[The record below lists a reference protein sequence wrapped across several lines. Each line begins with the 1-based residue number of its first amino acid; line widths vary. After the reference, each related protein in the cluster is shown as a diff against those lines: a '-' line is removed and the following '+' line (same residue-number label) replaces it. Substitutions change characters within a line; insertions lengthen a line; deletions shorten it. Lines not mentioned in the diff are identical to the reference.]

1 MKRFSLLIGAATLA
15 LTIPSTVLA
24 QEVIMRR
31 PLPVPTDGA
40 EWRTSPF
47 IIYDRF
53 GNVVQ
58 PQNACGP
65 YEQRRDVDCIQRGEV
80 VGDYYCRDAGPKPEE
95 TKNEFLDAGC
105 SYTWYQGGFEDP
117 GPSCSNAERQEQ
129 LVECRRDY
137 DGEVVS
143 DSLCSGTKP
152 DTERTVVDH
161 STCTYSWNDE
171 DPFADPGE
179 NCTATEEWT
188 KNVFCERDLDK
199 EPVAASMCDA
209 SSRPADTETRADYS
223 TCTYSWD
230 NDEYVDP
237 GASCTATET
246 QTRAVWCKRDLDDNV
261 EPDSSCDPTQRPAL
275 SQVVEDYSDCT
286 YEWREGGFDNPGG
299 ASCNASETQTQTVT
313 CQRSNGDTV
322 EDSFC
327 TETKPDTQRV
337 VEDFDSCTYA
347 WDPGA
352 WSNPGGASCTSAE
365 DQTRT
370 VVCRR
375 SNGQIADDSFCTG
388 TKPPS
393 TRTVPDYDSCTYAW
407 HQGGWNNPGGASCTS
422 SETQT
427 QTVTCRR
434 SNGETVAD
442 SFCTGTKPPSSRNV
456 PDYDSCT
463 YEWDE
468 GAWSNPGG
476 ASCTT
481 SETRTR
487 SVVCRRSNNEV
498 VADSFC
504 SGNKPATS
512 QPFEDLDGCTYE
524 WREGGFGPWTSTCS
538 NSATRSQSVTCRR
551 SDGTIMTGSQESLCT
566 TNDGPKPAAQE
577 GPIGLYSTC
586 GYTPSYGAWSA
597 CNGTSRS
604 RTMATCRRDTGDNV
618 ALSYCTD
625 RGHDLT
631 ETESCVTYSWQQ
643 SGWENWNST
652 CSANAT
658 RDAIYVCKSSA
669 GNTTVADSFCSGNKP
684 TNSESSP
691 IYSGCGYSAANWT
704 NPANPTCSAANSET
718 QTADC
723 RRGDGTIVGDSE
735 CTSRSVSLTRT
746 VNNGADYSGCGYT
759 AVNWSGWT
767 YASTCSTNT
776 TRTRTAECRRD
787 DGTIVSG
794 TNCTSR
800 GVSLTQTQ
808 TGQTNTTGCGYS
820 WRYGAWQDPG
830 ASCTP
835 AERQTRTETCR
846 RDDGTNVNVSFCSGV
861 SGRQS
866 VTRDVEDF
874 SGCNPGQNLEV
885 DWGNYGPWSSTC
897 STSATRSRTG
907 TCEANGVAVAASVC
921 TSRGLAV
928 SESQTSP
935 QYSTCSYTPTYGS
948 FGNCSNGSKSASM
961 TACTRIVPQGNQSVS
976 ISECTSRGH
985 VNPKTQA
992 CTQTVLFSGN
1002 WGDRNG
1008 YSCYTGWQNG
1018 TRENVTGYSPV
1029 ESMNPAFGSCA
1040 AQGGTYIEMTRVGQ
1054 CRWVSDNYRQDYDS
1068 GGTYRC
1074 IREQ

>member
-1 MKRFSLLIGAATLA
+1 MNRFSFLIGVAALA
-15 LTIPSTVLA
+15 ITVPTSVVA

-40 EWRTSPF
+40 EWRVTPF
-47 IIYDRF
+47 IIYDQF

-58 PQNACGP
+58 PQDACGP
-65 YEQRRDVDCIQRGEV
+65 YEQRRDVDCVQRGEV
-80 VGDYYCRDAGPKPEE
+80 VGDYYCREAGEKPEA

-105 SYTWYQGGFEDP
+105 SYSWYQGGFEDP

-129 LVECRRDY
+129 TVECRRDF
-137 DGEVVS
+137 DGAAVD

-179 NCTATEEWT
+179 NCTATETWT

-199 EPVAASMCDA
+199 EPVDDSLCTEA
-209 SSRPADTETRADYS
+209 RPADTDIRQDYS
-223 TCTYSWD
+223 SCTYSWD
-230 NDEYVDP
+230 SEEDYVDP
-237 GASCTATET
+237 GSSCTATET
-246 QTRAVWCKRDLDDNV
+246 QTRAVWCKRDLDGNV
-261 EPDSSCDPTQRPAL
+261 EEDSLCDPSQRPAS
-275 SQVVEDYSDCT
+275 SQI
-286 YEWREGGFDNPGG
+286 
-299 ASCNASETQTQTVT
+299 
-313 CQRSNGDTV
+313 
-322 EDSFC
+322 
-327 TETKPDTQRV
+327 
-337 VEDFDSCTYA
+337 VEDFSDCEYDPANWSDWEYDSTCSTSTTRTREA
-347 WDPGA
+347 ECLRSDGTIV
-352 WSNPGGASCTSAE
+352 SDGECTSRSVNLTETENGVQNLSTCGYAAANWTGPANPTCSAASTKNEEAE
-365 DQTRT
+365 
-370 VVCRR
+370 CRR
-375 SNGQIADDSFCTG
+375 SDGTIVDDAECTSRGVSLTRITDTPADYSSCSYEAVNWTG
-388 TKPPS
+388 WTYGS
-393 TRTVPDYDSCTYAW
+393 TCSSSTTRTRNA
-407 HQGGWNNPGGASCTS
+407 Q
-422 SETQT
+422 
-427 QTVTCRR
+427 CRR
-434 SNGETVAD
+434 SD
-442 SFCTGTKPPSSRNV
+442 GTIVPGTQCSSRGV
-456 PDYDSCT
+456 AVT
-463 YEWDE
+463 
-468 GAWSNPGG
+468 
-476 ASCTT
+476 
-481 SETRTR
+481 ETQNGVTNTN
-487 SVVCRRSNNEV
+487 S
-498 VADSFC
+498 
-504 SGNKPATS
+504 
-512 QPFEDLDGCTYE
+512 CTYE

-538 NSATRSQSVTCRR
+538 NTATRSQSVTCRR
-551 SDGTIMTGSQESLCT
+551 SDGTVMTGSQESLCT

-604 RTMATCRRDTGDNV
+604 RTMSTCRRDTGDNV
-618 ALSYCTD
+618 ALSNCTS

-808 TGQTNTTGCGYS
+808 TGQTNTTGCGYE

-846 RDDGTNVNVSFCSGV
+846 RDDGANVNVSFCSGV

-928 SESQTSP
+928 SDSETSA
-935 QYSTCSYTPTYGS
+935 QYSGCSYTPTYGAYGS
-948 FGNCSNGSKSASM
+948 CSNGQKTATM
-961 TACTRIVPQGNQSVS
+961 TSCRRNGVNQTVTPSECVGHPLTKTAACTATILLTG
-976 ISECTSRGH
+976 T
-985 VNPKTQA
+985 
-992 CTQTVLFSGN
+992 

-1008 YSCYTGWQNG
+1008 FGCPTGAYNVWDQGYTPVAYNNGWGGGPETLHPNSRDFKACQ
-1018 TRENVTGYSPV
+1018 
-1029 ESMNPAFGSCA
+1029 A
-1040 AQGGTYIEMTRVGQ
+1040 AGGTHFQFSVTS
-1054 CRWVSDNYRQDYDS
+1054 CRWVSDDYRQDYDGS
-1068 GGTYRC
+1068 GNYRC
-1074 IREQ
+1074 VKLQ